1 MNLCR
6 LATLLMLIG
15 LSCLR
20 GQEDDV
26 EVIAPVEFS
35 LRDQTFTD
43 SLVLELSCRTEGTVI
58 RYSTDGKPLTLFN
71 SNVYTEPLTIEG
83 TIWIRAQAS
92 VSKESSVLTSGHYV
106 HLAEDVRGFESPL
119 PILVLENFGQGR
131 VPSKDWNQTGA
142 GVQQVARQ
150 RAQWFLF
157 DRNEDD
163 GMSRFRTEPNQS
175 ARLGVRVRG
184 AFSSSFPRK
193 PFSVEAWDE
202 EDNETAIR
210 PLGMPAE
217 SDWILY
223 PPNAVQDRTLLY
235 NTWLYELSR
244 SIGGNGMRFRFT
256 EAFVHT
262 GGGSLSMDDHAGV
275 YVILEKVKR
284 DDTRLD
290 FPKLSEDGAEGGW
303 LLSINRMDPVP
314 VDGYPTTNGATEPQ
328 FFHTAGPNRN
338 LQTSPNQAG
347 RGDDVPRQGNAFL
360 NFESP
365 NGYAINEAQ
374 RAAIEGWFE
383 TFEDVLYSDDFR
395 DPVNGYRRYL
405 DVDSFID
412 YFILHD
418 ITRNTDGLLISMW
431 VYKEGPEGKL
441 KMGPVWD
448 YDLAYKSNATS
459 SLGLNR
465 DRLWY
470 TRLWQDPDFEQRYMD
485 RWQELRAGP
494 MSDEAIHARIDNQA
508 AEITEEVASRHGV
521 GSWPSRLTTWKK
533 WITDRAAA
541 IDKQFEPRPKVVQ
554 SSGQVNEGTQVPL
567 KAGTIFSPRD
577 IYFTTDGTDPR
588 AFGGA
593 VSDRATVL
601 DSSITIGAT
610 THVRARVL
618 NGATWS
624 GLVEAWYFVED
635 EPASA
640 ENLGISKIHYHPS
653 NPTVEEIAAGF
664 DNDDDFEFLE
674 LRNLSEQTVHLG
686 GSRFSDGIEFTFG
699 DNSILPQ
706 GRLLLVSDR
715 EAFEQRYGNVLPRVG
730 EYTGNLRNS
739 GESLRLLDFGGG
751 VIEEIEFNDRGS
763 WPKSADGDG
772 PSLVRMVDS
781 ANGPF
786 AWRPSVSM
794 IGSPGI
800 DDQLSFEGDP
810 LGDDDLDGISNLIEF
825 ALGSRPSIRVSWVE
839 GAGHANLSYQRHLAA
854 NSEIVVEASIDLLR
868 WDLVDPLQVDRRYLM
883 SGAVEECLTVPKK
896 AAGAYY
902 RLRVD
907 SP

>member
-1 MNLCR
+1 MNLR
-6 LATLLMLIG
+6 SLATLLLLVS
-15 LSCLR
+15 LSCLQ
-20 GQEDDV
+20 GQNDDV
-26 EVIAPVEFS
+26 EAIAPVEFS
-35 LRDQTFTD
+35 LHDQTLTEP
-43 SLVLELSCRTEGTVI
+43 LVLELSCETEGAVI

-71 SNVYTEPLTIEG
+71 SIVYTKPLTING
-83 TIWIRAQAS
+83 TTWIRAQAS
-92 VSKESSVLTSGHYV
+92 VSKESSVITSGHYV
-106 HLAEDVRGFESPL
+106 HLAEDVRDFESPL

-157 DRNEDD
+157 DRDDDD
-163 GMSRFRTEPNQS
+163 GLSRFRREPNQS

-202 EDNETAIR
+202 EDRETAIR

-223 PPNAVQDRTLLY
+223 PPNAAQDRTLLY

-244 SIGGNGMRFRFT
+244 SLGGNGMRFRFT

-284 DDTRLD
+284 DGSRLD
-290 FPKLSEDGAEGGW
+290 FPKLSEDGTEGGW

-365 NGYAINEAQ
+365 NGYTINEAQ

-395 DPVNGYRRYL
+395 DPVNGYRRYV

-431 VYKEGPEGKL
+431 VYKESPEAKL

-448 YDLAYKSNATS
+448 YDLAYKSTATS

-521 GSWPSRLTTWKK
+521 GDWPSRLATWKK

-554 SSGQVNEGTQVPL
+554 PSGQVDEGTRISL

-577 IYFTTDGTDPR
+577 IYFTTHGTDPR
-588 AFGGA
+588 AAGGA
-593 VSDRATVL
+593 VSDRAFL
-601 DSSITIGAT
+601 LGSSITIDAT
-610 THVRARVL
+610 TQVSARVL
-618 NGATWS
+618 DGGIWS
-624 GLVEAWYFVED
+624 GLVEAWYFVEAQ
-635 EPASA
+635 PASA
-640 ENLGISKIHYHPS
+640 ENLRISKIHYHPS
-653 NPTVEEIAAGF
+653 NPTPEEIEAGF
-664 DNDDDFEFLE
+664 VNDDDFEFLE
-674 LRNLSEQTVHLG
+674 LRNLSEHTVNLG
-686 GSRFSDGIEFTFG
+686 GSQFSDGIDFTFG
-699 DNSILPQ
+699 DHPISPQ
-706 GRLLLVSDR
+706 ARLLLVRNR
-715 EAFEQRYGNVLPRVG
+715 EAFEHRYGKALPVVG

-739 GESLRLLDFGGG
+739 GESLRLLDFGGS
-751 VIEEIEFNDRGS
+751 VVEEIEFNDRGS
-763 WPKSADGDG
+763 WPRTADGDG
-772 PSLVRMVDS
+772 PSLVRMDTSSTDS
-781 ANGPF
+781 F
-786 AWRPSVSM
+786 AWRPSVLVH
-794 IGSPGI
+794 GAPGI
-800 DDQLSFEGDP
+800 DDRPEFEGDP
-810 LGDDDLDGISNLIEF
+810 YGDDDDDGVSNLIEF
-825 ALGSRPSIRVSWVE
+825 ALGPQPSIRVSWVE
-839 GAGHANLSYQRHLAA
+839 GASHAHLSYQRHLAA
-854 NSEIVVEASIDLLR
+854 NSEIFVEASRDLLR
-868 WDLVDPLQVDRRYLM
+868 WDLVEPVKVDRRYLT
-883 SGAVEECLTVPKK
+883 SGAVEEWLSIPKN
-896 AAGAYY
+896 ASGVYY